1 MAKGLNKE
9 LIGKLTEGINS
20 FSKAVDKMVEGT
32 YSIKSFQ
39 SSITTLD
46 TSLNK
51 LKTLD
56 EFNTNLKTNIE
67 NLSKINLTIDT
78 SQLSKGIAEPK
89 SEITGGNTDA
99 LLGKVDQ
106 PKIPDT
112 QTNTNN
118 LIARITDNFKNLH
131 IEVYRSVKAFKDL
144 VLSVNPLKDS
154 LNKIKTPEAPEEGSP
169 VPEGE
174 GGGGGRRRNRRNT
187 EDNSGDGGGGRDRGF
202 GDLFKSN
209 VAFTVLQT
217 FTGAISALRQQTED
231 LRRSLLGYGTDTQKF
246 SNFLGNQ
253 IEGLRGSTLENL
265 KNAASLYADGFRGN
279 NRGLLQV
286 ASRLELTN
294 QSTEFLLKEFPLLA
308 MSLRMSSDEM
318 NSFAKKVDDA
328 AVSYGVS
335 TEKVVAGLSK
345 IKILEDA
352 ANIGAYGKQFAENI
366 SFMNAKFAG
375 IGPQIEKFVNSL
387 FENEQQIVGLGG
399 GDLLRKLEKAAS
411 PQEFENTIKDLA
423 SLMGKS
429 GEMFASQAMA
439 AGEGGRSMFKTI
451 QEMKGVFGDVAFDG
465 LKLRDAFSNFK
476 NPVDAT
482 AAANKN
488 YADSLLAAQKEL
500 TNFFIPAMT
509 MVIRAVTLVAGAF
522 NYLIKLTGNGG
533 IIAITFLSL
542 VAVMVGVRLAIVK
555 AITSLQSL
563 AAASNQAAV
572 ATRARAA
579 ADAAGG
585 AARGAAGMMGGLL
598 RGLGGALGATP
609 WGLALTVGVPLITTL
624 LGSIGSSSDKTSKES
639 ERQREIQRNLLET
652 QRAQQE
658 KNKEK
663 ATSSYRDVYS
673 MINSDLAFAVT
684 NMRLDSMI
692 ALENSNKQ
700 INLLETIA
708 KNGKPTGLPSRSK

>member
-9 LIGKLTEGINS
+9 LIGKLTEGISS

-78 SQLSKGIAEPK
+78 SQLSKGITEPK

-99 LLGKVDQ
+99 LLGVVDQ
-106 PKIPDT
+106 PKIPET
-112 QTNTNN
+112 QTNADYLNN
-118 LIARITDNFKNLH
+118 F
-131 IEVYRSVKAFKDL
+131 
-144 VLSVNPLKDS
+144 SVNIVKISKLTEDLIKPLQNLTNSLNSSVTQINNSQKDS
-154 LNKIKTPEAPEEGSP
+154 AKVTKTSDGGASPPRDENRGTESGGEAPPPRS
-169 VPEGE
+169 
-174 GGGGGRRRNRRNT
+174 GGGL
-187 EDNSGDGGGGRDRGF
+187 GF
-202 GDLFKSN
+202 LGSN
-209 VAFTVLQT
+209 IVFTAIQT
-217 FTGAISALRQQTED
+217 FTGAVGALRQQTED
-231 LRRSLLGYGTDTQKF
+231 TRRSLLGYGTDTQKF
-246 SNFLGNQ
+246 SNFLGTQ
-253 IEGLRGSTLENL
+253 LEGLRGGTLENL

-286 ASRLELTN
+286 ASRLDLTN
-294 QSTEFLLKEFPLLA
+294 QSTEFLLKEFPVLA

-476 NPVDAT
+476 NPIDAT

-500 TNFFIPAMT
+500 ANFFIPAMT

-522 NYLIKLTGNGG
+522 NSVIKYMGG
-533 IIAITFLSL
+533 FGAGLITFFSM
-542 VAVMVGVRLAIVK
+542 VAVMIGIRYAILK
-555 AITSLQSL
+555 AIGSLQSL
-563 AAASNQAAV
+563 AQASAQAAA

-585 AARGAAGMMGGLL
+585 ASKGAAGLMGGLF
-598 RGLGGALGATP
+598 GLAKGALGATP

-652 QRAQQE
+652 QKAQQE

-708 KNGKPTGLPSRSK
+708 KNGRPTGLPSRSK